1 MSWQTDIGLE
11 IHVQLNTKSKL
22 FSNASSKFGSQPN
35 SSTTFVDAGLPGTLP
50 VLNKEAVQQALKFA
64 IATAAT
70 INNDSYFERK
80 NYFYP
85 DLPKGYQITQNRRPI
100 ISNGHLEINL
110 ADSRTKT
117 VHIHHAHLEEDAGKL
132 MHNKLLDCTLVD
144 LNRAGN
150 PLLEIVTTPCLRS
163 SDETVTFLKELHRLV
178 RFLDICDG
186 NMQEG
191 SFRCDVN
198 ISIRKSNSETLGTK
212 AEIKNL
218 NSFKFIEKAINYE
231 IARQQDLLENGNHV
245 LQETRLYCTDT
256 HKTFS
261 MRSKETVTDYR
272 YFIEPDLRPI
282 HIEKS
287 QIDKLTADLPKLPW
301 QIKQELANQD
311 LNQESIEFLLSSASC
326 YQFYQTVA
334 QDSQIP
340 SQQIVNW
347 LKGQYTE
354 ILHSQALTFANPPV
368 TANDLANLLN
378 KIAAKEVSKADAKQI
393 LQKLAM
399 GKQSL
404 QDLLAAQKQR
414 PTLETAELQKII
426 QQILKENLQQVTE
439 YQSGKEKLLAFFVG
453 QTLKATKG
461 QAQVTEVNKLLK
473 AALKG

>member
-231 IARQQDLLENGNHV
+231 IARQQDL
-245 LQETRLYCTDT
+245 
-256 HKTFS
+256 FS
-261 MRSKETVTDYR
+261 RKPDY
-272 YFIEPDLRPI
+272 IA
-282 HIEKS
+282 
-287 QIDKLTADLPKLPW
+287 QIR
-301 QIKQELANQD
+301 I
-311 LNQESIEFLLSSASC
+311 
-326 YQFYQTVA
+326 
-334 QDSQIP
+334 
-340 SQQIVNW
+340 
-347 LKGQYTE
+347 
-354 ILHSQALTFANPPV
+354 
-368 TANDLANLLN
+368 
-378 KIAAKEVSKADAKQI
+378 
-393 LQKLAM
+393 
-399 GKQSL
+399 
-404 QDLLAAQKQR
+404 
-414 PTLETAELQKII
+414 
-426 QQILKENLQQVTE
+426 
-439 YQSGKEKLLAFFVG
+439 KLLVCVA
-453 QTLKATKG
+453 K
-461 QAQVTEVNKLLK
+461 KL
-473 AALKG
+473 